1 MTQPLVSIITPSYN
15 CGRFLNQTISSVL
28 DQEYAGTLQYLVVDD
43 GSTDGTWDGLGM
55 WSMFNDESR
64 FGALRDYEVII
75 GGNRNLSLRSQAN
88 IGEQATVNRG
98 LKMVEGKYFMV
109 VNADDPLLPGCV
121 SALVDFMEAHPDM
134 LCVYPHVKT
143 LNEDG
148 SFRSIVKRPMY
159 DFEYMVRHHTCAPS
173 VGAMFR
179 STVLQ
184 TVGLRDESLRWLGD
198 FDYWLRLGLQGKMA
212 LYPQTLACWRHRGG
226 QASKDRS
233 DERAAEHVKTIKL
246 LYDRLKPH
254 DALWDVYSEAECWA
268 NIVAAGVCK
277 SRRKMLAYTGK
288 AIAHYPRL
296 FTSLEFWDAARKRI
310 AYLVRR

>member
-1 MTQPLVSIITPSYN
+1 MKHPFVSVVTPSYN
-15 CGRFLNQTISSVL
+15 CGRFLPDTIDSVL
-28 DQEYAGTLQYLVVDD
+28 SQDYRNREYLVIDD
-43 GSTDGTWDGLGM
+43 ASTDDTKQVLELYRNFIGFQSFSTWC
-55 WSMFNDESR
+55 
-64 FGALRDYEVII
+64 
-75 GGNRNLSLRSQAN
+75 NRENR
-88 IGEQATVNRG
+88 GEQAAVNHG
-98 LKMVEGKYFMV
+98 LRWVSGKYFLI
-109 VNADDPLLPGCV
+109 VNADDPLLHGCV
-121 SALVDFMEAHPDM
+121 SALVSFMEAHPDV

-148 SFRSIVKRPMY
+148 SFRSVVKRPMY

-179 STVLQ
+179 STVIKS
-184 TVGLRDESLRWLGD
+184 VGFRDESLRWLGD

-212 LYPQTLACWRHRGG
+212 LYPQALACWRHRDG

-233 DERAAEHVKTIKL
+233 DARAAEHVRTIKL
-246 LYDRLKPH
+246 FYDRLKPH
-254 DALWDVYSEAECWA
+254 DALWDVHGEAQCWA